1 MVRRAAVAGHFY
13 PGRAGE
19 LRKMISSMVEP
30 NARREKALAVI
41 SPHAGF
47 IYSGPVAGAVFSS
60 VALPDTFL
68 ILGPGHRPIGP
79 LFAVMS
85 RGSWE
90 TPLGRVPI
98 DAELARQVM
107 SLCHSAEEDEQAHS
121 QEHSLEVQLPFI
133 QYFKESFSFVPIC
146 ISYRADYADL
156 EELAHAISS
165 AVKKL
170 GREILVVASTDMS
183 HYVTQEEA
191 KRKDFLAISKIT
203 DLDAAGLYRT
213 VEEED
218 ISMCGYKPVAAALVA
233 GRDLGASAAVLIKY
247 LTSGDR
253 TGDFNQVVGYA
264 GLRIA

>member
-19 LRKMISSMVEP
+19 LRRMISSMVEP
-30 NARREKALAVI
+30 DAGRVRALAVV

-60 VALPDTFL
+60 VALPETFL

-79 LFAVMS
+79 RFAVMS

-90 TPLGRVPI
+90 TPLGRAPL
-98 DAELARQVM
+98 DAELAREVM
-107 SLCHSAEEDEQAHS
+107 SLCHSAREDELAHS

-133 QYFKESFSFVPIC
+133 QFFKESFSFVPVC
-146 ISYRADYADL
+146 VSYQACFADL
-156 EELAHAISS
+156 EELGHAISAS
-165 AVKKL
+165 VKKL
-170 GREILVVASTDMS
+170 GREILIVASTDMS

-191 KRKDFLAISKIT
+191 KDKDFRAIGKIL

-218 ISMCGYKPVAAALVA
+218 ISMCGYKPVASALVA
-233 GRDLGASAAVLIKY
+233 CRDLGASSAVLVKY

-253 TGDFNQVVGYA
+253 TGDFSQVVGYA